1 MELDLHASRIEGK
14 RGIFFLS
21 GKVLSIINLEAQL
34 DRWPP
39 GSPRRQA
46 YNPTEWECLEHTYN
60 LLPLGHELLDY
71 KPGGHKQEEKHELIS
86 CFST

>member
-1 MELDLHASRIEGK
+1 M
-14 RGIFFLS
+14 
-21 GKVLSIINLEAQL
+21 LSIINLEAQL

-71 KPGGHKQEEKHELIS
+71 KPGGHKQEEKTRANKLLQHVDQPS
-86 CFST
+86 RNGKTVVVR